1 MALCH
6 FLDGAVARLKKVRE
20 MRNLMVFAVA
30 AVLGFVCV
38 AASGHALT
46 MPPAPLA
53 PPLALY
59 RPATFVHMVGRMYH
73 LEKWVVEK
81 LGAELIDIVPIFHK
95 GNPAFRVIYRAK
107 GESEATT
114 VVVMAGA
121 GFAHNS
127 IAPVEE

>member
-1 MALCH
+1 MNKP
-6 FLDGAVARLKKVRE
+6 V
-20 MRNLMVFAVA
+20 VFAVA

-38 AASGHALT
+38 AASGHALNT
-46 MPPAPLA
+46 PPAP
-53 PPLALY
+53 PVPGLY

-73 LEKWVVEK
+73 IEKWVVEE
-81 LGAELIDIVPIFHK
+81 LGAELIDIVPIFHN

-107 GESEATT
+107 GESEPTT
-114 VVVMAGA
+114 VVVMAGS

>member
-6 FLDGAVARLKKVRE
+6 FLGGALARFKKVME
-20 MRNLMVFAVA
+20 MNKFVVFAVA
-30 AVLGFVCV
+30 AAMGFVCV

-46 MPPAPLA
+46 IPPAPLA

-73 LEKWVVEK
+73 IEKWVVEE

-114 VVVMAGA
+114 VVIMAGA

-127 IAPVEE
+127 IAPIEE

>member
-1 MALCH
+1 MST
-6 FLDGAVARLKKVRE
+6 GPARLLVTLR
-20 MRNLMVFAVA
+20 RGPTRGRVGV
-30 AVLGFVCV
+30 
-38 AASGHALT
+38 
-46 MPPAPLA
+46 PP
-53 PPLALY
+53 Y

-73 LEKWVVEK
+73 LEKWVVEE

>member
-1 MALCH
+1 MEMKNL
-6 FLDGAVARLKKVRE
+6 LVLAVV
-20 MRNLMVFAVA
+20 
-30 AVLGFVCV
+30 AVLGFVCT
-38 AASGHALT
+38 AASSHALN
-46 MPPAPLA
+46 MPPAP
-53 PPLALY
+53 PMRTFY

-73 LEKWVVEK
+73 IEKWVVEE

-114 VVVMAGA
+114 VVIMAGA

>member
-1 MALCH
+1 M
-6 FLDGAVARLKKVRE
+6 K
-20 MRNLMVFAVA
+20 NLVVLAVA
-30 AVLGFVCV
+30 AVLGFVGV
-38 AASGHALT
+38 AAGAHALT
-46 MPPAPLA
+46 APPAPPA
-53 PPLALY
+53 PPALY

-73 LEKWVVEK
+73 IEKWVVRD

-114 VVVMAGA
+114 VVIMAGA

>member
-1 MALCH
+1 
-6 FLDGAVARLKKVRE
+6 
-20 MRNLMVFAVA
+20 MRNLVVFAVA

-38 AASGHALT
+38 AVGAHALT
-46 MPPAPLA
+46 TPPMPPAP
-53 PPLALY
+53 PALY

-73 LEKWVVEK
+73 IEKWVVEE
-81 LGAELIDIVPIFHK
+81 LGAELIDIVPIFHN

-107 GESEATT
+107 GESEPTT

>member
-1 MALCH
+1 M
-6 FLDGAVARLKKVRE
+6 K
-20 MRNLMVFAVA
+20 NLVVFAVA
-30 AVLGFVCV
+30 TVLGFICV
-38 AASGHALT
+38 AASAHALN
-46 MPPAPLA
+46 MPPV
-53 PPLALY
+53 PPVPTLY

-73 LEKWVVEK
+73 IEKWVVRE

-114 VVVMAGA
+114 VVIMAGA

-127 IAPVEE
+127 IAPVED

>member
-1 MALCH
+1 M
-6 FLDGAVARLKKVRE
+6 K
-20 MRNLMVFAVA
+20 NLSVLAVA
-30 AVLGFVCV
+30 AVLGFVGV
-38 AASGHALT
+38 AAGAHALT
-46 MPPAPLA
+46 TPPTPPTHLAPPAP
-53 PPLALY
+53 PALY

-73 LEKWVVEK
+73 IEKWVVEE
-81 LGAELIDIVPIFHK
+81 LGAELIDIVPIFHN

-114 VVVMAGA
+114 VVIMAGA

>member
-1 MALCH
+1 
-6 FLDGAVARLKKVRE
+6 
-20 MRNLMVFAVA
+20 MRNLVVFAVA

-46 MPPAPLA
+46 MPPAPPA
-53 PPLALY
+53 PALY

-73 LEKWVVEK
+73 IEKWVVEE

-95 GNPAFRVIYRAK
+95 GNPAFRVIYRAM

-114 VVVMAGA
+114 VVIMAGA